1 MKLEKYTNL
10 VADYISDEY
19 GGFGK
24 DGLMTD
30 DEKYVVKNM
39 LQAHYESKD
48 SVNNAASYIMN
59 YIKLNRLWMKENCE

>member
-19 GGFGK
+19 DGFSK

-30 DEKYVVKNM
+30 DEKYAIKNM

-48 SVNNAASYIMN
+48 SVNNAANYIMN

>member
-1 MKLEKYTNL
+1 MKLEKYAHL

-19 GGFGK
+19 
-24 DGLMTD
+24 DGLGEEGVMTD
-30 DEKYVVKNM
+30 DERYAVKSM

-48 SVNNAASYIMN
+48 SVNNAANYIMN